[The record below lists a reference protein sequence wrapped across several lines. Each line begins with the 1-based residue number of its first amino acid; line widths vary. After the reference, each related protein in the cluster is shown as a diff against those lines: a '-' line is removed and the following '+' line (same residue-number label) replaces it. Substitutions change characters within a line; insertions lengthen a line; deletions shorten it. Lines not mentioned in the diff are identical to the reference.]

1 MLSFKE
7 SMELMEASAEEF
19 DTLSEAMTMQQ
30 RLAASRAFKKVKHK
44 VKLGRER
51 AMRKTATAD
60 VLQKRAYR
68 AARKK
73 MFLKLSKGEG
83 KDSMSFSQRQM
94 IEKRLD
100 KLQAKIKLMAKKMVP
115 DMRRVERERK
125 AHKADK

>member
-1 MLSFKE
+1 MLSFKQTI
-7 SMELMEASAEEF
+7 ELQEASAEEF
-19 DTLSEAMTMQQ
+19 DTLTEALTMQQ
-30 RLAASRAFKKVKHK
+30 RLAASRAFKRVKHK

-51 AMRKTATAD
+51 AARKTATAE

-73 MFLKLSKGEG
+73 MFLKLSKGES

-100 KLQAKIKLMAKKMVP
+100 KLQAKIKMMAKKMIP
-115 DMRRVERERK
+115 DMRKLERQRK
-125 AHKADK
+125 ASHNQE